1 MGKLATLVFGASLI
15 VAGAAL
21 AEGPLDARGS
31 MADNLRALAAAKKP
45 VTVVL
50 KGGEKAYAARIGEVG
65 DHYVVLAELSGKE
78 FYDALVA
85 IDEIAAIEVRARE
98 Q

>member
-1 MGKLATLVFGASLI
+1 MRILPGVVFCCGLAIAS
-15 VAGAAL
+15 AAL
-21 AEGPLDARGS
+21 AQGPLNARVS
-31 MADNLRALAAAKKP
+31 MADNLRALSAAKKP

-50 KGGEKAYAARIGEVG
+50 KGGEKAYTARIGEVG
-65 DHYVVLAELSGKE
+65 DHYVLLAELSGKE

-85 IDEIAAIEVRARE
+85 IDEIAAVEVRARE

>member
-1 MGKLATLVFGASLI
+1 MRKLVCLLLATILTF
-15 VAGAAL
+15 AGAAL
-21 AEGPLDARGS
+21 AEGPLNARVGV
-31 MADNLRALAAAKKP
+31 AENLRALAAANKR

-50 KGGEKAYAARIGEVG
+50 KGGEKSYTARIEAVG
-65 DHYVVLAELSGKE
+65 DHHVLLAELSGKE